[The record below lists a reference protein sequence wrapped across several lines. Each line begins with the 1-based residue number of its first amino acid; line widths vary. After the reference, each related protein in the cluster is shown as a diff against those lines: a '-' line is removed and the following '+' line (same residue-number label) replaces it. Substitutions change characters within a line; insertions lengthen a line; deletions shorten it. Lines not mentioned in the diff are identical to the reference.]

1 VHFLDAWT
9 RLAPSELARLMLA
22 PASLALSIVLPGRRA
37 SAIAC
42 FGLAIAALITP
53 GAESV
58 LHRLPWALL
67 WLLLASAFLRAQ
79 PDPPADPTMRRGGVE
94 SGAVALLLGFALM
107 LLLIAAVARQNLD
120 EAPTRDSSYALFLI
134 TLGLLHLML
143 RRHVMRAAVAFGA
156 MGLGLD
162 RLMLAA
168 EAQQLPGAAVPSLA
182 VWTGTAIAVALVLRI
197 ARLRLEGGGGAWV
210 SGAHDLHD

>member
-1 VHFLDAWT
+1 MHFLDAWT
-9 RLAPSELARLMLA
+9 KLAPSELARLILA
-22 PASLALSIVLPGRRA
+22 PASLALAIVLPGRRA
-37 SAIAC
+37 SVIAC
-42 FGLAIAALITP
+42 MGLAAAALIQP
-53 GAESV
+53 GAEGA
-58 LHRLPWALL
+58 LHRLAWTLL
-67 WLLLASAFLRAQ
+67 WLLLASAILRSQ
-79 PDPPADPTMRRGGVE
+79 PDPPADPALRRGGVE
-94 SGAVALLLGFALM
+94 SGAVGLLLGFALM

-120 EAPTRDSSYALFLI
+120 ESPTRDSSYALFLV

-143 RRHVMRAAVAFGA
+143 RRHVLRAAVAIGA

-168 EAQQLPGAAVPSLA
+168 EAQQLPGSATPALA
-182 VWTGTAIAVALVLRI
+182 MWTGTALAVALVLRI